1 MAELATQAGRS
12 LYRMRRAIVEPV
24 IGYIK
29 DLRGFRRFALRG

>member
-1 MAELATQAGRS
+1 
-12 LYRMRRAIVEPV
+12 MRRAIVEPV